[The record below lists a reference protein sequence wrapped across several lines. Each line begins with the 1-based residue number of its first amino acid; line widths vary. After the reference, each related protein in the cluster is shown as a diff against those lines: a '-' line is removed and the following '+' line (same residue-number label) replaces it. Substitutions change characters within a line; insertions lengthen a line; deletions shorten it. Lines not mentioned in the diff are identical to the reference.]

1 MAGRG
6 PTTPRPRGSVPPAGA
21 LLRRAT
27 SKKNTDAMTLSK
39 RRFLQLV
46 AVQTATLALV
56 ACGDDSSSTTTA
68 AAPGAPAGGAAGSL
82 AITGTS
88 NIPSPATAIVPNDG
102 LGGASASRATVAGNL
117 LNVAI
122 NSLVNNVSRTLSVP
136 LAGTAPPALNSTY
149 TVVVDGN
156 ANGSALT
163 LVAVD
168 VLANKNYF
176 FSSESGTVKIT
187 ALSATSVD
195 LLFTNV
201 TLGATAGAQNQSATG
216 KVILNGTVTVARA

>member
-1 MAGRG
+1 
-6 PTTPRPRGSVPPAGA
+6 
-21 LLRRAT
+21 
-27 SKKNTDAMTLSK
+27 MTLSK

-56 ACGDDSSSTTTA
+56 ACGDDSSSTATA
-68 AAPGAPAGGAAGSL
+68 AAPGAGAGGPSGSL

-88 NIPSPATAIVPNDG
+88 NIPSPATAITPNAG
-102 LGGASASRATVAGNL
+102 LGGNASLATVAGNL

-149 TVVVDGN
+149 TVVADGNN
-156 ANGSALT
+156 ANGSVLLLT
-163 LVAVD
+163 AAD

-176 FSSESGTVKIT
+176 FTSASGTVKIT

-216 KVILNGTVTVARA
+216 KVILNGTVTVART